1 MDSSAIDES
10 AQVPL
15 RRLQQLLLVLLA
27 AGISGLE
34 LELVLLEHTESVWQW
49 MPLVLL
55 GAGLITTIAMLA
67 RPNRAMRLAFRAA
80 MALLV
85 IVGLLGVYLHFQGN
99 IEFAREH
106 DPAIKGL
113 ALIWESLRGATPS
126 LAPGAM
132 AQLGVLGLLTQRNVA
147 PPPIP

>member
-55 GAGLITTIAMLA
+55 AAGLIATIAMFA
-67 RPNRAMRLAFRAA
+67 HPNRPVRLAFRAV
-80 MALLV
+80 MMVLV
-85 IVGLLGVYLHFQGN
+85 IVGLLGIYLHFQGN

-113 ALIWESLRGATPS
+113 ALVWESLRGATPS

-132 AQLGVLGLLTQRNVA
+132 AQLGVLGLLAQRNAV
-147 PPPIP
+147 PIP